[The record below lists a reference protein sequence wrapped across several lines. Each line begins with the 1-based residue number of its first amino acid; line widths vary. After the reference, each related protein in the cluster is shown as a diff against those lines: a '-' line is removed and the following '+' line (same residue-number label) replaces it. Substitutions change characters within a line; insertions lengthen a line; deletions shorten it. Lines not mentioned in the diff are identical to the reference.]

1 MNLLKKYKS
10 LELKYNRTSDELK
23 ILKIKKD
30 CVENELETYVVSKKI
45 YLPYEEIMKYLT
57 LYKNKDIDFQLIA
70 AYSKDGY
77 MRTLSYKEALKND
90 SKALLYPVGGY
101 NIKINGELI
110 KETSLDY
117 LWEKKNV

>member
-1 MNLLKKYKS
+1 MNLLKKYKF
-10 LELKYNRTSDELK
+10 LELEYNKASDELRL
-23 ILKIKKD
+23 LKLKKD
-30 CVENELETYVVSKKI
+30 HIENELETYVVSEKI

-57 LYKNKDIDFQLIA
+57 LYKDKDIDFQLIA

-77 MRTLSYKEALKND
+77 IRTLDYKKALKND
-90 SKALLYPVGGY
+90 FKALLYPIGGY
-101 NIKINGELI
+101 NVKVNGELI

>member
-1 MNLLKKYKS
+1 MNLLKKYKF
-10 LELKYNRTSDELK
+10 LELEYNKASDELK
-23 ILKIKKD
+23 LLKIKKD
-30 CVENELETYVVSKKI
+30 RIENELETYVVSEKI

-57 LYKNKDIDFQLIA
+57 LYKDKDIDFQLIA

-77 MRTLSYKEALKND
+77 IRTLDYKKALEND
-90 SKALLYPVGGY
+90 FKVLLYPIGGY
-101 NIKINGELI
+101 NIRINGELI

>member
-10 LELKYNRTSDELK
+10 LELEYNKAKGELK
-23 ILKIKKD
+23 LLKIKKD
-30 CVENELETYVVSKKI
+30 RIENELEAYVVSKKI
-45 YLPYEEIMKYLT
+45 YLPYEEIVKYLT
-57 LYKNKDIDFQLIA
+57 LYKDQDIDFQLIA

-90 SKALLYPVGGY
+90 LKVLHPIGGY
-101 NIKINGELI
+101 NIKVNGELI